1 MPTLPVPVGAKVRS
15 FDFPDSPERALHYVE
30 GKVVAILKVGEVF
43 AFEDDRGIRQEP
55 QFHDCDRYA
64 IRVSAKARSGVRTE
78 IEETRFVFPPLNG
91 TRSWLGGVTNG
102 VEVVA

>member
-15 FDFPDSPERALHYVE
+15 LDFPDNPGLRGDYVE
-30 GKVVAILKVGEVF
+30 GTVVAILKVGEVF
-43 AFEDDRGIRQEP
+43 AFEDSQGRLLKP

-64 IRVSAKARSGVRTE
+64 IRVSVKAREGVRTE

-91 TRSWLGGVTNG
+91 TRSWTGQTMNG
-102 VEVVA
+102 VEAVA